1 MWEIINNARVVQCRD
16 GSTRLGVL
24 VDGKVHEIDN
34 GGGVSSWNDLTDKPF
49 YEEKAFEPIVWDGNT
64 DGLEN
69 HSFTVSEDGATVT
82 AGMYKVSDIFISHDD
97 ISLGTICSDRMYINA
112 NGEISD
118 NTSESTFEKRK
129 YDYSK
134 EGDGWLFDP
143 GNGGQIIMSDGTY
156 VFMQDTPYEA
166 ILSRGLWFQKSENR
180 TDDMEYLVYA
190 TAMRPDPNASVIK
203 TLDEKYMPTLT
214 SPSGKK
220 FKLSVDDSGAVT
232 ATEV

>member
-1 MWEIINNARVVQCRD
+1 MSIEFVTLSLAKKYTD
-16 GSTRLGVL
+16 EKLEKAGT
-24 VDGKVHEIDN
+24 
-34 GGGVSSWNDLTDKPF
+34 GGASSWNDLTDKPF
-49 YEEKAFEPIVWDGNT
+49 GEEKAFEPIVWDGNT

-69 HSFTVSEDGATVT
+69 HSFTISENGATVT
-82 AGMYKVSDIFISHDD
+82 AGIYKVSDIFISYDN
-97 ISLGTICSDRMYINA
+97 ISLGTICSDRMYTNT

-118 NTSESTFEKRK
+118 NTSESTFEERK

-166 ILSRGLWFQKSENR
+166 TVSRGLWFQKSESR
-180 TDDMEYLVYA
+180 ADGMEYLVYA

-203 TLDEKYMPTLT
+203 TLDEKYLPEYLQPSEFYSKSEIDAIMGSYITDINTLI
-214 SPSGKK
+214 GG
-220 FKLSVDDSGAVT
+220 DA
-232 ATEV
+232 